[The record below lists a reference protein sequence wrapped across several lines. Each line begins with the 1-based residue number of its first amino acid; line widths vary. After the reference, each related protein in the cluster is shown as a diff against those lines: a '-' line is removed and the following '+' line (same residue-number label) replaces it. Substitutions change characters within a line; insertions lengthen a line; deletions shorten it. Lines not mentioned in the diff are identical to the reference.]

1 MSVVE
6 KKTIAERTDVL
17 WKEGAAGTVNIG
29 TVGNY
34 EYIVY
39 AAVATNAQTGTAQV
53 RVYESVG
60 GNDYGKIPIVVA
72 PGKTEHLIASL
83 DRPLARFQPTSTVKV
98 VVTGTVDLALHYYTE
113 G

>member
-1 MSVVE
+1 MSVLD
-6 KKTIAERTDVL
+6 KKIVAERSDVL
-17 WKEGAAGTVNIG
+17 WKEGATGTVNVA

-39 AAVATNAQTGTAQV
+39 AAIATNAQTGTAQV
-53 RVYESVG
+53 RVYESIG
-60 GNDYGKIPIVVA
+60 GNNYGKIPIVVS

-83 DRPLARFQPTSTVKV
+83 DKPLARFQPTSTIKA
-98 VVTGTVDLALHYYTE
+98 VVTGTVDLALYYYTE

>member
-1 MSVVE
+1 MSVLG
-6 KKTIAERTDVL
+6 KKIIAERSDVL
-17 WKEGAAGTVNIG
+17 WKEGVTGTVNIG

-39 AAVATNAQTGTAQV
+39 AAVATNIQTGTAQV
-53 RVYESVG
+53 RIYESIG

-72 PGKTEHLIASL
+72 PGETEPLIADL
-83 DRPLARFQPTSTVKV
+83 DKPLARFQPTATIKA
-98 VVTGTVDLALHYYTE
+98 VVTGTVDLALYYYTE